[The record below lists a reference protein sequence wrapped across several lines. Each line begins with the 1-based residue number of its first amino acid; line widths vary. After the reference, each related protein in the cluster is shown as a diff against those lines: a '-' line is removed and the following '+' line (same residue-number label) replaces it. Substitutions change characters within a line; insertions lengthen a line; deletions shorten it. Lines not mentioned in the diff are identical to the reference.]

1 MSASGI
7 ESPVLV
13 TTSPVSSPT
22 QPDIN
27 NITEICENVASQL
40 ILVLPDLEEIASSE
54 KVTIELQ
61 QIKEPETIVEIPIP
75 QSQPQ
80 PQPQPQPDSSP
91 LITPRPAP
99 TSTTTPAPA
108 SNHTHA
114 STTIDAPP
122 SPDAST
128 SSVLE
133 THPENETKAKLIEEK
148 VVIVVKDFKY
158 CYEEFQKE
166 VKNQNVAI
174 SMDTIMRMLRI
185 AMVIVEQTNETGKN
199 KKDFVVRMI
208 AKIVSDCD
216 DTSIITSNIKVEI
229 LNMLYSPVFD
239 DTIKLIVDASKGNL
253 DLNKVQEVAEKAA
266 VGCFSRCLAFLG
278 KKK

>member
-80 PQPQPQPDSSP
+80 PDSSP

-99 TSTTTPAPA
+99 TSTTTPSPA

-114 STTIDAPP
+114 STPIDAPP

-216 DTSIITSNIKVEI
+216 DVNVITSDIKVEI
-229 LNMLYSPVFD
+229 LNLLYSPVFD
-239 DTIKLIVDASKGNL
+239 DTIKLIVDASKGTL
-253 DLNKVQEVAEKAA
+253 DLNKVQEVATKAA